1 MLIELKGQPVS
12 HKIQDDIKHE
22 LQSWKSKNITLPKLT
37 VILIGDDPA
46 SQVYVGHKIRAC
58 ENLEYTSEVL
68 RIASQ
73 VTEADLISQVQK
85 LNQDDSV
92 DGILI
97 QLPLPKHINERRV
110 LETILP
116 LKDVDCLTQSN
127 MGALVVGN
135 SVVKPCT
142 PAGIIEIFKFYN
154 ISLTGRK
161 VAVIGRSLI
170 VGTPLVHLLN
180 QENAT
185 VTLFHSKSQELLK
198 EIKDFDI
205 VCVAIGKSEY
215 FKITDFKKGSIVID
229 VGIHRDSQNKL
240 TGDVESVSK
249 NDDSISWLSAKT
261 PVPGGV
267 GPTTIAMLMRNT
279 FQVAKVRR
287 NLL

>member
-12 HKIQDDIKHE
+12 QKIQDEIKQE
-22 LQSWKSKNITLPKLT
+22 LQSWKSKNITLPKLS
-37 VILIGDDPA
+37 VILVGDDPA

-58 ENLEYTSEVL
+58 ENLGYTSEVL
-68 RIASQ
+68 RIAST
-73 VTEADLISQVQK
+73 VTEADLISQVKK

-97 QLPLPKHINERRV
+97 QLPLPQHINERRV
-110 LETILP
+110 LEAILP

-154 ISLTGRK
+154 ITLTGRK
-161 VAVIGRSLI
+161 IAVIGRSLI

-185 VTLFHSKSQELLK
+185 VTLFHSKSQDLLK

-215 FKITDFKKGSIVID
+215 FKITDFKKGAVIID
-229 VGIHRDSQNKL
+229 VGIHRDSHNKL
-240 TGDVESVSK
+240 TGDVVSVSK
-249 NDDSISWLSAKT
+249 NDASISWLSAKT